1 MMEEIV
7 ELNEEIRMKAR
18 WINNRVKLLNKYG
31 SETTSLSPKMKKIV
45 GNFMLRIKQHYPH
58 KSYKD
63 LMTRKGLGTYY
74 GEGENKAIP
83 LKMDKG
89 ETIALEMNK
98 GEPIALTSYE
108 KEALDLEGKH

>member
-31 SETTSLSPKMKKIV
+31 SESGVSPKLKKIV

-63 LMTRKGLGTYY
+63 LMSRKGLGTYY

-89 ETIALEMNK
+89 EAIALEMNK

-108 KEALDLEGKH
+108 REVLDLENKH

>member
-1 MMEEIV
+1 
-7 ELNEEIRMKAR
+7 
-18 WINNRVKLLNKYG
+18 
-31 SETTSLSPKMKKIV
+31 
-45 GNFMLRIKQHYPH
+45 
-58 KSYKD
+58 
-63 LMTRKGLGTYY
+63 MTRKGLGTYY